1 MLKDEQVAEHLAP
14 HKRESL
20 KKEAFAS
27 FSEAYQQL
35 GIYIADIFYYREE
48 SKFREKFTSF
58 GFADKLW
65 ETEEGKRLADL
76 LFGEVQAPYV
86 QRIWNDA
93 YKYPYPSDWYRRPFR
108 SPNHEDY
115 RETQLKVLKWLCR
128 LRNMGVG
135 VLPIAEQFQYAV
147 YKGASSDIFAQVISE
162 NPDKYYSLVEEIFLG
177 ENEIGKVCASLVEGC
192 LMVED
197 KRYHTLVE
205 KTLLAAQLQEDLRQ
219 MILEALDETTIPV
232 LQHFI
237 GVILEHNLNRFSSV
251 VRAVDTWFGFG
262 WEAPQQS
269 VVKRTLELAQTYLGD
284 LDKAREVAVSS
295 QDNLER
301 YVALWAVAVY
311 NVEEALHLAVT
322 ALNNTKTSYES
333 CVVVLYFM
341 RQTQKKTDEI
351 LSFAE
356 NYFGIEPAWDYW
368 ILKNLPLGKLTP
380 ALFDKVHASA
390 KKLPKDGK
398 SFEGVGFRWLNFAI
412 KPLDLYQAMLKA
424 ANEEQ

>member
-1 MLKDEQVAEHLAP
+1 MLKDEQVAKHLAP
-14 HKRESL
+14 HKREPL

-27 FSEAYQQL
+27 FSEPYQQL
-35 GIYIADIFYYREE
+35 GFYIAGIFSYREE

-65 ETEEGKRLADL
+65 ETAEGKCLADL

-86 QRIWNDA
+86 QRIWDDA
-93 YKYPYPSDWYRRPFR
+93 YKYPYSSDWSRRPFR
-108 SPNHEDY
+108 SPNPEDY
-115 RETQLKVLKWLCR
+115 RETQLKVLNRLCI
-128 LRNMGVG
+128 LRNAGFG
-135 VLPIAEQFQYAV
+135 ALPIAEQFQYAV
-147 YKGASSDIFAQVISE
+147 YKVASANFFAVVLSE
-162 NPDKYYSLVEEIFLG
+162 DPDKYYALVEEIFLG
-177 ENEIGKVCASLVEGC
+177 EDEIGKVCASLIKSC

-311 NVEEALHLAVT
+311 NVEEALHLAIT

-368 ILKNLPLGKLTP
+368 ILKNLPQGKLTP
-380 ALFDKVHASA
+380 ALFDKVHA
-390 KKLPKDGK
+390 
-398 SFEGVGFRWLNFAI
+398 
-412 KPLDLYQAMLKA
+412 
-424 ANEEQ
+424 